1 MTDVLKPQTAEQV
14 LESIQ
19 WAAASE
25 TPLEISAGGSKRA
38 FGRPCDAIVRL
49 DLAALSGIGLYEPA
63 ELVMGAAPAT
73 PMAEI
78 RAALADNNQRL
89 AFEPPDLGPLLGG
102 GTASGT
108 IGGVIACNL
117 SGPRRILS
125 GAARDHLL
133 GFQAISGRGQEFKS
147 GGRVVKNVTGFDLS
161 KLMAGSFGTLG
172 VMSEV
177 TIKVVPAPE
186 KTRTVLVLGAGDEDA
201 VKAMGAALASSNEV
215 SAAAHL
221 PRHAAAASMVPY
233 VSGAG
238 GAVTAIRVEG
248 PGPSADYRC
257 QALKDLLADFGD
269 LEELHTANSRT
280 LWREVRD
287 VTYFTGEEESQVWR
301 ISVPPAAGARV
312 AAEILESLPGRV
324 FFDWGGGLVWLS
336 LTPLDDAGHE
346 CVRGALG
353 PSGGHATLIRAAP
366 EVRARTPVFQ
376 PQPAPLK
383 ALAARI
389 KEAFDPGRILN
400 PGRMGEGL

>member
-1 MTDVLKPQTAEQV
+1 MTEVLKPQTAEQV

-19 WAAASE
+19 WAVGSE

-38 FGRPCDAIVRL
+38 FGSPSEASHRL
-49 DLAALSGIGLYEPA
+49 DLSGLTGIGLYEPA

-78 RAALADNNQRL
+78 RAALADNSQRL
-89 AFEPPDLGPLLGG
+89 AFEPPDLGPLLGSAA
-102 GTASGT
+102 ASGT
-108 IGGVIACNL
+108 IGGIIACNL
-117 SGPRRILS
+117 AGPRRIQT

-133 GFQAISGRGQEFKS
+133 GFKAISGRGEEFKS

-177 TIKVVPAPE
+177 TIKVVLAPE

-201 VKAMGAALASSNEV
+201 TRAMGAALASSNEV

-221 PRHAAAASMVPY
+221 PRQTASSSGVPY

-248 PGPSADYRC
+248 PGPSVEYRC
-257 QALKDLLADFGD
+257 RALKDLLADFGD
-269 LEELHTANSRT
+269 LEELHTANSNT
-280 LWREVRD
+280 LWRDVRD
-287 VTYFTGEEESQVWR
+287 VTYFTGEAESQVWR

-312 AAEILESLPGRV
+312 AAEILESLPGRA

-336 LTPLDDAGHE
+336 LSPLIDAGHD

-353 PSGGHATLIRAAP
+353 PSGGHATLVRAAP

-376 PQPAPLK
+376 PQPAPLA
-383 ALAARI
+383 ALTARI
-389 KEAFDPGRILN
+389 KEAFDPGLILN
-400 PGRMGEGL
+400 PGRMGV

>member
-1 MTDVLKPQTAEQV
+1 MTEVLKPQTAEQV

-19 WAAASE
+19 WAVGSE

-38 FGRPCDAIVRL
+38 FGSPSEASHRL
-49 DLAALSGIGLYEPA
+49 DLSGLTGIGLYEPA

-78 RAALADNNQRL
+78 RAALADNSQRL
-89 AFEPPDLGPLLGG
+89 AFEPPDLGPLLGSAA
-102 GTASGT
+102 ASGT
-108 IGGVIACNL
+108 IGGIIACNL
-117 SGPRRILS
+117 AGPRRIQT

-133 GFQAISGRGQEFKS
+133 GFKAISGRGEEFKS

-201 VKAMGAALASSNEV
+201 TRAMVAALASSNEV

-221 PRHAAAASMVPY
+221 PRQMASSSGVPY

-248 PGPSADYRC
+248 PGPSVEYRC
-257 QALKDLLADFGD
+257 RALKDLLADFGD
-269 LEELHTANSRT
+269 LEELHTANSNT
-280 LWREVRD
+280 LWRDVRD
-287 VTYFTGEEESQVWR
+287 VTYFTGEAESQVWR

-312 AAEILESLPGRV
+312 AAEILESLPGRA

-336 LTPLDDAGHE
+336 LAPLIDAGHD

-353 PSGGHATLIRAAP
+353 PSGGHATLVRAAP

-376 PQPAPLK
+376 PQPAPLA
-383 ALAARI
+383 ALTARI
-389 KEAFDPGRILN
+389 KEAFDPGLILN
-400 PGRMGEGL
+400 PGRMGV

>member
-19 WAAASE
+19 WAAGGE

-38 FGRPCDAIVRL
+38 FGRPCDASHRL
-49 DLAALSGIGLYEPA
+49 DLAALAGIGLYEPA

-73 PMAEI
+73 PMADI
-78 RAALADNNQRL
+78 RAALTENNQRL

-117 SGPRRILS
+117 AGPRRIQS

-133 GFQAISGRGQEFKS
+133 GFQAVSGRGEEFKS

-161 KLMAGSFGTLG
+161 KLMAGSFGTLA
-172 VMSEV
+172 VMSEI

-186 KTRTVLVLGAGDEDA
+186 KTRTVLVLGAGDGDA

-221 PRHAAAASMVPY
+221 PGHATAASQVPY
-233 VSGAG
+233 ISGAG
-238 GAVTAIRVEG
+238 GAVTAVRVEG
-248 PGPSADYRC
+248 PGPSVEYRC
-257 QALKDLLADFGD
+257 QALKDLLADSGD

-287 VTYFTGEEESQVWR
+287 VTCFSGEDENQVWR
-301 ISVPPAAGARV
+301 ISTPPTAGPRV
-312 AAEILESLPGRV
+312 AAEILKSLPGRA

-336 LTPLDDAGHE
+336 LAPLDDAGHE

-353 PSGGHATLIRAAP
+353 PSGGHATLVRAAAEIRA
-366 EVRARTPVFQ
+366 RIPVFQ
-376 PQPAPLK
+376 PQLPPVE

-389 KEAFDPGRILN
+389 KEAFDPGHVLN
-400 PGRMGEGL
+400 PGRMGEGI

>member
-1 MTDVLKPQTAEQV
+1 MTDVLKPQTAKQV
-14 LESIQ
+14 LEAIQ
-19 WAAASE
+19 WAVGNE

-38 FGRPCDAIVRL
+38 FGRPSDASHRL

-89 AFEPPDLGPLLGG
+89 AFEPPDLGPLLGSAA
-102 GTASGT
+102 ASGT

-117 SGPRRILS
+117 AGPRRIQS

-133 GFQAISGRGQEFKS
+133 GFRAISGRGEEFKS

-186 KTRTVLVLGAGDEDA
+186 KTRTVLVLGADDEDA
-201 VKAMGAALASSNEV
+201 VRAMRAALASAGEV

-248 PGPSADYRC
+248 PGPSVEYRC
-257 QALKDLLADFGD
+257 RALKDLLADFGD
-269 LEELHTANSRT
+269 LEELHTANSNT

-287 VTYFTGEEESQVWR
+287 VTYFTGEAESQVWR

-312 AAEILESLPGRV
+312 AADILESLPGRV

-336 LTPLDDAGHE
+336 LAPLIDAGHE

-353 PSGGHATLIRAAP
+353 PSGGHATLVRAAP
-366 EVRARTPVFQ
+366 KIRTRIPVFQ
-376 PQPAPLK
+376 PQPAPLE
-383 ALAARI
+383 ALSARI
-389 KEAFDPGRILN
+389 KEAFDPGLILN

>member
-1 MTDVLKPQTAEQV
+1 MTEVLEPQTAEQV

-38 FGRPCDAIVRL
+38 FGSPSEASHRL
-49 DLAALSGIGLYEPA
+49 DLSGLTGIGLYEPA

-78 RAALADNNQRL
+78 RAALADNSQRL
-89 AFEPPDLGPLLGG
+89 AFEPPDLGPLLGAG
-102 GTASGT
+102 AASDT
-108 IGGVIACNL
+108 IGGIIACNL
-117 SGPRRILS
+117 AGPRRIQA

-133 GFQAISGRGQEFKS
+133 GFKAISGRGEEFKS

-161 KLMAGSFGTLG
+161 KLMAGSFGTLA

-201 VKAMGAALASSNEV
+201 TRAMGAALASAGEV

-221 PRHAAAASMVPY
+221 PGHAAAASMVPY

-248 PGPSADYRC
+248 PGPSVEYRC
-257 QALKDLLADFGD
+257 RALKELLADFGD
-269 LEELHTANSRT
+269 LEELHTNNSRT

-287 VTYFTGEEESQVWR
+287 VTYFTGEAESQVWR

-312 AAEILESLPGRV
+312 AAEILESLSGRA

-336 LTPLDDAGHE
+336 LAPLIDAGHD
-346 CVRGALG
+346 CVRGALE
-353 PSGGHATLIRAAP
+353 PSGGHATLVRAAP

-376 PQPAPLK
+376 PQPAPLA
-383 ALAARI
+383 ALTARI
-389 KEAFDPGRILN
+389 KEAFDPGLNLN
-400 PGRMGEGL
+400 PGRMGEGK

>member
-1 MTDVLKPQTAEQV
+1 MTEVLKPKSEEQL

-19 WAAASE
+19 WAAGGE

-38 FGRPCDAIVRL
+38 FGSPFDATHRL
-49 DLAALSGIGLYEPA
+49 DLAGLSGISLYEPA
-63 ELVMGAAPAT
+63 ELVMGTATAT

-89 AFEPPDLGPLLGG
+89 AFEPPDFGPLLG
-102 GTASGT
+102 APAESDT
-108 IGGVIACNL
+108 IGGIIACNL
-117 SGPRRILS
+117 AGPRRIQS

-133 GFQAISGRGQEFKS
+133 GFRAISGRGEVFKS

-161 KLMAGSFGTLG
+161 KLMAGSFGTLA

-177 TIKVVPAPE
+177 TVKVAPAPE
-186 KTRTVLVLGAGDEDA
+186 KTRTVLVLGADDDDA
-201 VKAMGAALASSNEV
+201 VRAMAAALASAGEV

-221 PRHAAAASMVPY
+221 PKPTAAMSGVSY

-238 GAVTAIRVEG
+238 VAITAIRVEG
-248 PGPSADYRC
+248 PGPSVEYRC
-257 QALKDLLADFGD
+257 RALKELLSDFGD
-269 LEELHTANSRT
+269 LGELHTNNSRT

-287 VTYFTGEEESQVWR
+287 ATYFTGDAKNQVWR

-312 AAEILESLPGRV
+312 AAEILASLPGRA

-336 LTPLDDAGHE
+336 LEPLNDAGHD

-353 PSGGHATLIRAAP
+353 VSGGHATLVRASSEIRAQI
-366 EVRARTPVFQ
+366 PVFQ
-376 PQPAPLK
+376 PQPASVQNLS
-383 ALAARI
+383 ARI
-389 KEAFDPGRILN
+389 KDAFDPGNILN
-400 PGRMGEGL
+400 PGRMVADS

>member
-1 MTDVLKPQTAEQV
+1 MTEVLKPQTAEQV
-14 LESIQ
+14 LEAIQ
-19 WAAASE
+19 WAVGSE

-38 FGRPCDAIVRL
+38 FGSPCEASHRL
-49 DLAALSGIGLYEPA
+49 DLSGLTGIGLYEPE

-78 RAALADNNQRL
+78 RAALADNGQRL
-89 AFEPPDLGPLLGG
+89 AFEPPDLGPLLGAG
-102 GTASGT
+102 EASAT
-108 IGGVIACNL
+108 IGGIIACNL
-117 SGPRRILS
+117 AGPRRIHS

-133 GFQAISGRGQEFKS
+133 GFRAISGRGEEFKS

-177 TIKVVPAPE
+177 TFKVVPAAE
-186 KTRTVLVLGAGDEDA
+186 KTRTVLVLGADDEDA
-201 VKAMGAALASSNEV
+201 VRAMGAALASSNEV

-221 PRHAAAASMVPY
+221 PPHAATASGVPY

-248 PGPSADYRC
+248 PGPSVDYRC
-257 QALKDLLADFGD
+257 RALKDLLAEFGD
-269 LEELHTANSRT
+269 VEELHTINSRT

-287 VTYFTGEEESQVWR
+287 VTYFTGDSENQVWR

-312 AAEILESLPGRV
+312 AAKILQSLSGRA

-336 LTPLDDAGHE
+336 IAPLIDAGHE
-346 CVRGALG
+346 CVRGALV
-353 PSGGHATLIRAAP
+353 PSGGHATLIRAGS

-376 PQPAPLK
+376 PQPAPLE
-383 ALAARI
+383 ALNARI
-389 KEAFDPGRILN
+389 KEAFDPGLILN
-400 PGRMGEGL
+400 PGRMGV

>member
-1 MTDVLKPQTAEQV
+1 MTEVLKPQTTEQL

-19 WAAASE
+19 WALASE
-25 TPLEISAGGSKRA
+25 TPLEISAGASKRS
-38 FGRPCDAIVRL
+38 FGSPGGATHRL
-49 DLAALSGIGLYEPA
+49 DLTGLSGIGLYEPD

-78 RAALADNNQRL
+78 RAALADNSQRL
-89 AFEPPDLGPLLGG
+89 AFEPPDLGPLLGAPA
-102 GTASGT
+102 ASDT

-117 SGPRRILS
+117 SGPRRIHA

-133 GFQAISGRGQEFKS
+133 GFRAVSGRGEEFKS

-177 TIKVVPAPE
+177 TFKVVPAAE
-186 KTRTVLVLGAGDEDA
+186 KTRTVLVLGASDEDA
-201 VKAMGAALASSNEV
+201 VRAMAAALASSNEV

-221 PRHAAAASMVPY
+221 PAPTAAASGVPY

-238 GAVTAIRVEG
+238 GAVTAVRVEG
-248 PGPSADYRC
+248 PGPSVDYRC
-257 QALKDLLADFGD
+257 RALKDLLADFGD
-269 LEELHTANSRT
+269 VEELHTVHSKT

-287 VTYFTGEEESQVWR
+287 VTYFTGDGENQVWR

-312 AAEILESLPGRV
+312 AAEILATLPGRV

-336 LTPLDDAGHE
+336 LAPLNDAGHD

-353 PSGGHATLIRAAP
+353 VSGGHATLVRAGAD
-366 EVRARTPVFQ
+366 VRARTPVFQ
-376 PQPAPLK
+376 PQPASLQ
-383 ALAARI
+383 ALSARI
-389 KEAFDPGRILN
+389 KEAFDPGHILN